1 MKHLEYLLN
10 ALDVLEAVGKSESDI
25 ALSAVARNVGV
36 SKSGVFR
43 ILSTFESR
51 GYAEKGPGGGWRL
64 GPRIIELGVGVP
76 QRTLLTTAAPLME
89 ALTKETLESTYLSV
103 RDGFS
108 MITLHTLEPDQTI
121 RVHLPVGARTPANCT
136 VSGLAVLANM
146 DEQELLA
153 MLPDELEGTAPASIV
168 DRARLMEELRTIRE
182 RGYAAFLGAWRPDTG
197 GGAAPIFDATGRVVA
212 SLGISAPSSRLS
224 EGRLHELGQR
234 AQEAALQISRQLG
247 YVGRLSA
254 VEAAGPASLA
264 QAAAPSRRN
273 S

>member
-1 MKHLEYLLN
+1 
-10 ALDVLEAVGKSESDI
+10 
-25 ALSAVARNVGV
+25 
-36 SKSGVFR
+36 
-43 ILSTFESR
+43 
-51 GYAEKGPGGGWRL
+51 
-64 GPRIIELGVGVP
+64 
-76 QRTLLTTAAPLME
+76 
-89 ALTKETLESTYLSV
+89 
-103 RDGFS
+103 

-182 RGYAAFLGAWRPDTG
+182 RGYAAFLGHG
-197 GGAAPIFDATGRVVA
+197 GRIQGRAAPIFDATGRVVA

-224 EGRLHELGQR
+224 DGRLHELGQR

-254 VEAAGPASLA
+254 VEVAGPAGLA
-264 QAAAPSRRN
+264 QAAAPARRN

>member
-1 MKHLEYLLN
+1 
-10 ALDVLEAVGKSESDI
+10 
-25 ALSAVARNVGV
+25 
-36 SKSGVFR
+36 
-43 ILSTFESR
+43 
-51 GYAEKGPGGGWRL
+51 
-64 GPRIIELGVGVP
+64 
-76 QRTLLTTAAPLME
+76 
-89 ALTKETLESTYLSV
+89 
-103 RDGFS
+103 

-168 DRARLMEELRTIRE
+168 DRARLMEEAADHTRARLRRVPGGMAA
-182 RGYAAFLGAWRPDTG
+182 GYR

-224 EGRLHELGQR
+224 DGRLHELGQR

-254 VEAAGPASLA
+254 VEVAGPAGLA
-264 QAAAPSRRN
+264 QAAAPARRN